1 LRESAHQVK
10 PVRVSKRSVHAAGR
24 LDHEALTSRLAELSW
39 ERGGALRAHRW
50 TLTCTASI

>member
-24 LDHEALTSRLAELSW
+24 LDHEALTSRLAERSW